1 MIKRL
6 PLFFLCALAIF
17 SSKLNAQDPV
27 FSQFYAAPLHI
38 NPAFAGVTE
47 APRFTFNYRNQW
59 SAWPNAYST
68 YAAAYEQT
76 IESLNSGFGFIV
88 MADNAGDGIY
98 KTNRFS
104 AVYGYRLQASDNLFF
119 KFGAEAGLIQTS
131 INWDKLVFGD
141 QLDPINGP
149 TDPTNEDR
157 PESLSRTAV
166 DISAGL
172 LVYAKNI
179 YGGVSLKHLNSPNE
193 NFLQLNENLN
203 AGAPMRLT
211 IHAGMEFALGKR
223 NNRND
228 AAFISPNVM
237 FIKQG
242 PFGQFNI
249 GSYAGFGKF
258 YGGLWYR
265 HTLSNADAA
274 IMMLG
279 FRHGILR
286 MGYSYDITLSELASA
301 PGGTGGTHEIALTIN
316 LDDSRALQRKKRA
329 ARYSNCFK
337 MFN

>member
-1 MIKRL
+1 MMKRL
-6 PLFFLCALAIF
+6 PLLLLSALTICT
-17 SSKLNAQDPV
+17 SLKAQDPV

-38 NPAFAGVTE
+38 NPAFAGVTD
-47 APRFTFNYRNQW
+47 APRFTVNYRNQW
-59 SAWPNAYST
+59 SSWPNAYAT
-68 YAAAYEQT
+68 YAASYEQT
-76 IESLNSGFGFIV
+76 VESLNSGFGFLL
-88 MADNAGDGIY
+88 MSDNAGDGIY

-119 KFGAEAGLIQTS
+119 KFGVEAGLIQAS

-157 PESLSRTAV
+157 PASLSKTV
-166 DISAGL
+166 FDVSTGL
-172 LVYAKNI
+172 LVYSKQF

-203 AGAPMRLT
+203 AGAPMRIT
-211 IHAGMEFALGKR
+211 VHGGAEFALGR
-223 NNRND
+223 SNNQNGG
-228 AAFISPNVM
+228 AFISPNFM

-242 PFGQFNI
+242 PFGQLNV

-258 YGGLWYR
+258 YGGAWYR
-265 HTLSNADAA
+265 HASSNADAA
-274 IMMLG
+274 IMLLG
-279 FRHGILR
+279 FKEGILR
-286 MGYSYDITLSELASA
+286 IGYSYDITLSELASA

-329 ARYSNCFK
+329 SRYSNCFK

>member
-1 MIKRL
+1 MTKKLHLLLLSVLVFVSAIK
-6 PLFFLCALAIF
+6 
-17 SSKLNAQDPV
+17 AQDPV

-59 SAWPNAYST
+59 SSWPNAYAT
-68 YAAAYEQT
+68 YAASYEQT
-76 IESLNSGFGFIV
+76 IETLNSGFGFII

-104 AVYGYRLQASDNLFF
+104 AVYGYRVQASDELFF
-119 KFGAEAGLIQTS
+119 KFGAEVGLIQTS

-149 TDPTNEDR
+149 TTDPSNEDR
-157 PESLSRTAV
+157 PESLSRTAA

-172 LVYAKNI
+172 LIYANNI

-211 IHAGMEFALGKR
+211 IHAGMDFALGQG
-223 NNRND
+223 NNRNND
-228 AAFISPNVM
+228 AFISPNIM

-242 PFGQFNI
+242 PFGQLNV
-249 GSYAGFGKF
+249 GSYAGFGRF

-274 IMMLG
+274 ILLLG
-279 FRHGILR
+279 FRQGILR
-286 MGYSYDITLSELASA
+286 MGYSYDMTLSELATA

-316 LDDSRALQRKKRA
+316 LDDSRVLQRKKRA
-329 ARYSNCFK
+329 ARYNNCFK

>member
-1 MIKRL
+1 MRKSL
-6 PLFFLCALAIF
+6 PLLLLSTMTFVSGLYG
-17 SSKLNAQDPV
+17 QDPV
-27 FSQFYAAPLHI
+27 FSQFYASPLHI

-59 SAWPNAYST
+59 SSWPNAYAT
-68 YAAAYEQT
+68 YAASYEQT
-76 IESLNSGFGFIV
+76 IESLNSGIGFII
-88 MADNAGDGIY
+88 MSDNAGDGIY
-98 KTNRFS
+98 KSNRFS

-131 INWDKLVFGD
+131 VDWDNLVFGD
-141 QLDPINGP
+141 QIDPLDGP
-149 TDPTNEDR
+149 TSPSNEDR

-166 DISAGL
+166 DISAGIMI
-172 LVYAKNI
+172 YTRQF
-179 YGGVSLKHLNSPNE
+179 YGGVSLKHLNSPDE

-211 IHAGMEFALGKR
+211 VHAGMEFALGQG

-228 AAFISPNVM
+228 AAFISPNIM
-237 FIKQG
+237 YIKQG
-242 PFGQFNI
+242 PFGQLNV

-265 HTLSNADAA
+265 HANSNADAA
-274 IMMLG
+274 IMLLG
-279 FRHGILR
+279 FRHNILR
-286 MGYSYDITLSELASA
+286 IGYSYDITLSKLASA

-329 ARYSNCFK
+329 TRYSNCFK